1 MTLEELI
8 DAALGNTKAEAIVKG
23 GSLINVFTGEVY
35 KADISIYGGRI
46 ISTGDSTKYVGAD
59 TKVINANELFLSP
72 GFIDGHLHFEVSKLS
87 FTMLSKLLVPCGT
100 TSIISGLDET
110 FSVFGEAGIDSTI
123 AESKAS
129 PLRLYFGVP
138 SKLPY
143 TIPSSTLRYEVDANV
158 LERQLPKE
166 YTYGIWETV
175 TEFITNK
182 DVDVLTG
189 LARAKELH
197 KHAFGCLPL
206 ARGSILNAAIAAGI
220 RLDHESYTPE
230 EMLEKV
236 RNGLYVMIR
245 ESTVTH
251 FLEKNI
257 EVISRYGI
265 PSGRVGFCTDDVLSY
280 DVLKRGHLDNVVRM
294 AIGKGIP
301 PIEAYQMATI
311 NTAIMYLID
320 DEVGVIAPGRFAD
333 LVFLSDM
340 QNVKVKGVMTN
351 GSLVIWD
358 GGFVSKVV
366 PPTRESWMLDTFNV
380 KEVVRAS
387 RIRVEAPI
395 KTGGA
400 LVIGVK
406 VRDSNPFRRTGEEF
420 RTKVVDGE
428 ALADVEQDLLYVT
441 VVERHK
447 RTGLMA
453 TAFVTGFN
461 LKYGAMA
468 SSAAPD
474 DNNIIAV
481 GASKEDLALA
491 INQVIDMKGG
501 QVVTSKGT
509 VKKTIALPIGGILAD
524 ADPTEMAKEELGLDE
539 LSHEI
544 GSKLASPMNSMI
556 FLPVTAIPDYAMTDK
571 GLVDCKRL
579 EIISPIVECN

>member
-8 DAALGNTKAEAIVKG
+8 DAALGNTKADVIIKG

-35 KADISIYGGRI
+35 KADVSIYGGRI
-46 ISTGDSTKYVGAD
+46 ISAGDSTKYAGAN
-59 TKVINANELFLSP
+59 TRVVNADGLFLSP

-87 FTMLSKLLVPCGT
+87 FTMLSKLLVPFGT

-110 FSVFGEAGIDSTI
+110 FSVFGEAGVDSTI

-129 PLRLYFGVP
+129 PLRLFFAVP

-143 TIPSSTLRYEVDANV
+143 TIPSSTLKHEVDVGV

-182 DVDVLTG
+182 DADVLTG
-189 LARAKELH
+189 LASAKGLH

-206 ARGSILNAAIAAGI
+206 ARGSILNAVTAAGV

-236 RNGLYVMIR
+236 RNGLFVMIR

-251 FLEKNI
+251 FLDKNI
-257 EVISRYGI
+257 EVITKYGI
-265 PSGRVGFCTDDVLSY
+265 PSNRVGFCTDDVLSC
-280 DVLKRGHLDNVVRM
+280 DVLKRGHLDNVIRM

-301 PIEAYQMATI
+301 PMEAYQMATI

-320 DEVGVIAPGRFAD
+320 DEVGVIAPGRHAD

-340 QNVKVKGVMTN
+340 QSVKVKGVMTH
-351 GSLVIWD
+351 GSLVTWD
-358 GGFVSKVV
+358 REFVSKVV
-366 PPTRESWMLDTFNV
+366 APTRESWMLNTFDV
-380 KEVVRAS
+380 KEMVRPS

-395 KTGGA
+395 KMGEA
-400 LVIGVK
+400 VVIGVK
-406 VRDSNPFRRTGEEF
+406 VRDDNPFRRTGERF
-420 RTKVVDGE
+420 GAKVVDGE
-428 ALADVEQDLLYVT
+428 VLADAEQDLLYVT

-447 RTGLMA
+447 RTGLIA

-461 LKYGAMA
+461 LKYGAIA

-481 GASKEDLALA
+481 GDSKQDLALA

-501 QVVTSKGT
+501 QVVASKGAI
-509 VKKTIALPIGGILAD
+509 KKTIALPIGGILAD
-524 ADPTEMAKEELGLDE
+524 VDPAEMAKEELTLDQM
-539 LSHEI
+539 SHEI
-544 GSKLASPMNSMI
+544 GSKLESPMNSMI

-571 GLVDCKRL
+571 GLVDCKKL
-579 EIISPIVECN
+579 EIVSPVVECN